1 MVTKVSK
8 TPNMKCLNGL
18 TATGFL
24 LMITQK
30 YGYTIEKVGYIH
42 IALYLSSRGKEW
54 ISPIS
59 VRAYFFKLEE
69 LGYIQIDNKGRRDI
83 RFTLIKDK
91 VNKLLGINEQ
101 QQKNKNYIPL
111 NTDNGFCMVPPAH
124 YDVFLKTFNNN
135 KEKILFSLFWYLYIH
150 YNSESRRQNKV
161 CPFFV
166 SMDVLAKNFNTQRK
180 YISKALKTLEDHKFI
195 SRTQDRKGRAKY
207 GYIVNNQ
214 LLNEL
219 AENIQNC

>member
-1 MVTKVSK
+1 MVKNT
-8 TPNMKCLNGL
+8 NNG
-18 TATGFL
+18 A
-24 LMITQK
+24 
-30 YGYTIEKVGYIH
+30 
-42 IALYLSSRGKEW
+42 
-54 ISPIS
+54 
-59 VRAYFFKLEE
+59 
-69 LGYIQIDNKGRRDI
+69 
-83 RFTLIKDK
+83 
-91 VNKLLGINEQ
+91 
-101 QQKNKNYIPL
+101 
-111 NTDNGFCMVPPAH
+111 CMVSIAH
-124 YDVFLKTFNNN
+124 YVVVLNTFNNN

-150 YNSESRRQNKV
+150 YNSESKKQNKV